1 MRRAIPI
8 ISVLFLLACSQPEA
22 QQTTLPLLPVTSVVV
37 IPTTVALQATT
48 TTSFTTTTS
57 TSTTTTE
64 VPLVSNP
71 TDYIDEAR
79 ALYGKCGEWYE
90 TALAAGW
97 ELPTYWPD
105 LSRIMF
111 RESRCTPDACSKS
124 TSGLPCRDAGLT
136 QLNQVHR
143 AGMAA
148 LGYTWPYDAFIPE
161 INLRYAWV
169 LYRDACINNNGQRPW
184 SYIEC

>member
-8 ISVLFLLACSQPEA
+8 ISVLFLLACNQPEA
-22 QQTTLPLLPVTSVVV
+22 QQTTLPLLPVAPVVS
-37 IPTTVALQATT
+37 IPMTVAPQATT
-48 TTSFTTTTS
+48 TS
-57 TSTTTTE
+57 TTTTTE
-64 VPLVSNP
+64 VPLVSDPN
-71 TDYIDEAR
+71 DYIDEAR
-79 ALYGKCGEWYE
+79 AIYGRCGEWYE

-97 ELPTYWPD
+97 ELPTYWQD
-105 LSRIMF
+105 LSRIMY

-136 QLNQVHR
+136 QINQVHR
-143 AGMAA
+143 AGMAT

>member
-22 QQTTLPLLPVTSVVV
+22 QQTTLPLLPVTPVVV

-48 TTSFTTTTS
+48 TTST
-57 TSTTTTE
+57 TTTTE
-64 VPLVSNP
+64 VPLVSDVN
-71 TDYIDEAR
+71 DYIDEAR
-79 ALYGKCGEWYE
+79 ALYGRCGEWYE

-105 LSRIMF
+105 LSRIMY

-136 QLNQVHR
+136 QINQVHR
-143 AGMAA
+143 AGMAS
-148 LGYTWPYDAFIPE
+148 LGYTWPDDAFIPE

>member
-22 QQTTLPLLPVTSVVV
+22 QQTTLPLLPVTPVVV

-48 TTSFTTTTS
+48 TTST
-57 TSTTTTE
+57 TTTTE
-64 VPLVSNP
+64 VPLVSDVN
-71 TDYIDEAR
+71 DYIDEAR
-79 ALYGKCGEWYE
+79 ALYGRCGEWYE

-97 ELPTYWPD
+97 DLPTYWPD
-105 LSRIMF
+105 LSRIMHV
-111 RESRCTPDACSKS
+111 ESRCTPTAF
-124 TSGLPCRDAGLT
+124 SGSDAGLT
-136 QLNQVHR
+136 QLNRVHTG
-143 AGMAA
+143 GMAT
-148 LGYTWPYDAFIPE
+148 LGYTWPDDAYTPF

-169 LYRDACINNNGQRPW
+169 LYRDACINDNGQRPW

>member
-22 QQTTLPLLPVTSVVV
+22 QQTTLPLLPVTPVVV

-48 TTSFTTTTS
+48 TTSTT
-57 TSTTTTE
+57 TTTTE
-64 VPLVSNP
+64 VPLVSDVN
-71 TDYIDEAR
+71 DYIDEAR
-79 ALYGKCGEWYE
+79 ALYGRCGEWYE

-97 ELPTYWPD
+97 DLPTYWPD

-111 RESRCTPDACSKS
+111 RESRCTPTAF
-124 TSGLPCRDAGLT
+124 SGSDAGLT
-136 QLNQVHR
+136 QLNRVHTD
-143 AGMAA
+143 GMAT
-148 LGYTWPYDAFIPE
+148 LGYTWPDDAYTPF